1 MRVFIKRSMYTLCG
15 LAVFLLVGS
24 AFGAAD
30 SPSDSLLPK
39 DLVME
44 EKFKRGLGLPVGRIV
59 LVQGRVVIMHA
70 DMKKGYWAKKK
81 FPLFKGDTI
90 VTQKRGRIRF
100 SFTDGSILTM
110 GSRTKMVIN
119 RSVYDEKKKRRSSFL
134 SMALGKARFRV
145 KKLFGFRRSVF
156 RVKTPTTVAGVRGS
170 DWIMRTTLKLTE
182 VIALEDTK
190 LEVMSVDFPEAKPTL
205 LTDLERTIVEAGALP
220 TEVERVE
227 PNEIEDIKRDFVVTP
242 EVVEPEVKI
251 ETQAMK
257 KEDEK
262 ETEKKPIGKPAE
274 GEGVLV
280 SDDELAKPEDTTTS
294 EDLEAI
300 AKPEIDED
308 VKTSE
313 KEEEFEQQKEK
324 VQEDIIKRLP
334 QFPGSPE

>member
-15 LAVFLLVGS
+15 LAVFLFVGS
-24 AFGAAD
+24 AFGAAG
-30 SPSDSLLPK
+30 SSSDSLLPK

-100 SFTDGSILTM
+100 SLTDGSILTM

-205 LTDLERTIVEAGALP
+205 LKDLERTTVEAGALP

-227 PNEIEDIKRDFVVTP
+227 PEELELLKRDFVVTP
-242 EVVEPEVKI
+242 EAVEPEVKI

-274 GEGVLV
+274 GVGVLV

-294 EDLEAI
+294 EDLEDI
-300 AKPEIDED
+300 GKLEVDED
-308 VKTSE
+308 VETSE
-313 KEEEFEQQKEK
+313 KEEEFEEQKEK
-324 VQEDIIKRLP
+324 IEENIIKRLP

>member
-1 MRVFIKRSMYTLCG
+1 MRIFIKRSIYTLCG

-24 AFGAAD
+24 AFGAAG
-30 SPSDSLLPK
+30 SPSVSLLPK

-44 EKFKRGLGLPVGRIV
+44 KKFKRGLGLPVGRV
-59 LVQGRVVIMHA
+59 LLVQGRVVIMHA

-100 SFTDGSILTM
+100 SLNDGSILTM

-119 RSVYDEKKKRRSSFL
+119 RSVYNEKKKSRSSFL
-134 SMALGKARFRV
+134 SMAFGKARFKVR
-145 KKLFGFRRSVF
+145 KLFGFRRSLF
-156 RVKTPTTVAGVRGS
+156 KVKTPTTVAGVRGS

-190 LEVMSVDFPEAKPTL
+190 LEVMSVDFPDVKPTL
-205 LTDLERTIVEAGALP
+205 LTDLERTIVAAGALP

-227 PNEIEDIKRDFVVTP
+227 LEEIEQIKKEFVVTP
-242 EVVEPEVKI
+242 EVIEPEEKVEKR
-251 ETQAMK
+251 ERK
-257 KEDEK
+257 KEEKEAEK
-262 ETEKKPIGKPAE
+262 ETPKKPAE

-294 EDLEAI
+294 EDLEDI
-300 AKPEIDED
+300 GKPEVDED
-308 VKTSE
+308 VETSDQEE
-313 KEEEFEQQKEK
+313 KFEEQKEK
-324 VQEDIIKRLP
+324 AEEIIIKKLP